1 MMYIPKDYDPPEPI
15 QVQRGQQ
22 ERKRKA
28 IANKL
33 HQQIVRREYTVNNLL
48 VSAMIDW
55 YETGDELTQTIVL
68 DQIIKLMDMLG
79 ERADRKDIN
88 RNFGPISALEL
99 LGVALA
105 VDHGWLGYGSQAAA
119 NGYKFSSSKS
129 R

>member
-1 MMYIPKDYDPPEPI
+1 MYIPKDYDPPNPTQI
-15 QVQRGQQ
+15 QRGQQ
-22 ERKRKA
+22 ERRRKA

-33 HQQIVRREYTVNNLL
+33 HQQIVRREYTVNNTL
-48 VSAMIDW
+48 VSAMIAW
-55 YETGDELTQTIVL
+55 YETGDEDTRTIIL

-79 ERADRKDIN
+79 ERADRRAIN

-119 NGYKFSSSKS
+119 NGCEFSSSKN